1 MRLHVLYDSDGR
13 IVAAA
18 PSDAADGE
26 MVVRPVAT
34 EPGQEAGEM
43 EVPGELDG
51 ADLAEICER
60 SRVDVA
66 QRRMVV
72 RDATAG

>member
-1 MRLHVLYDSDGR
+1 MRLHVLYDGEGR

-18 PSDAADGE
+18 PSDVADGE
-26 MVVRPVAT
+26 LVVRPVAT
-34 EPGQEAGEM
+34 EPGHEAGEL
-43 EVPGELDG
+43 EVPSELEG
-51 ADLAEICER
+51 AALADICER